1 MRTSFK
7 AVALA
12 AAVLISLT
20 ACDKPNPEVTVVSG
34 ARSVHAPAICWM
46 DDANGACS
54 MDTNAPAVELRA
66 TSSATLG
73 ISVDSQVAEI
83 GWRPSLIV
91 NGQEQK
97 LTSGVLHRRYWRMQ
111 YPEVALTSLAGTPL
125 QLVVYSLTEDGKA
138 VRGYWTFSLDNT
150 ESLDNA

>member
-7 AVALA
+7 SVALA
-12 AAVLISLT
+12 AAVLVSVT
-20 ACDKPNPEVTVVSG
+20 ACDKPKPEVTVVSG
-34 ARSVHAPAICWM
+34 ARSVHAAATCWM
-46 DDANGACS
+46 ADENSACTLDA
-54 MDTNAPAVELRA
+54 NAPATALPA
-66 TSSATLG
+66 TSSAVLG
-73 ISVDSQVAEI
+73 ISVDSDVAEV
-83 GWRPSLIV
+83 GWRPSLVV

-125 QLVVYSLTEDGKA
+125 QLVVYSMTADGKN
-138 VRGYWTFSLDNT
+138 VRGFWNFSLDNT